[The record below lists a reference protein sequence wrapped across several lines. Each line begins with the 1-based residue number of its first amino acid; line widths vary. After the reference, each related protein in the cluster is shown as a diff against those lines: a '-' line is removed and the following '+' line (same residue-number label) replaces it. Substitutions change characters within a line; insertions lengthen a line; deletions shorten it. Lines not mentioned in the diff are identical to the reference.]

1 MKAEY
6 RCPKC
11 NTTGHAEL
19 HRIGEGENDGLYTCL
34 ACWRE
39 WVEDYKR
46 KGVTTW
52 SESKKS

>member
-1 MKAEY
+1 MKVEY
-6 RCPKC
+6 KCPKC
-11 NTTGHAEL
+11 GSAGHSEL
-19 HRIGEGENDGLYTCL
+19 YKLGEGENDGLYTCL

-39 WVEDYKR
+39 WAEDYKR